1 MFYVAVIQAGKL
13 TGALVLQCSNQREA
27 GIMQVMM
34 KGLAGVFVQENWS
47 EGVGATEPERGRGS
61 LLTTALR
68 IQAG

>member
-1 MFYVAVIQAGKL
+1 
-13 TGALVLQCSNQREA
+13 
-27 GIMQVMM
+27 MQVMM

-47 EGVGATEPERGRGS
+47 EGVGAAEPERGRGS